1 MAEKQKYNNYEW
13 TMPQRSEEFV
23 IKFENIN
30 VDKNTFDLIISK
42 TKSVNVYKKFV
53 VLDELNN
60 QANNYKYKAVI
71 ETVDM
76 LQQFFDKWMEK
87 KDRFII
93 TEDKNKCSIMIRFD
107 GTSTGVIEEY
117 LIEVGNANISS
128 SFSKTE
134 QINVNKELNDRI
146 SRLEKEKEK
155 LKRTVEE
162 LLEPNQI
169 CNELQVQIYKNKIIL
184 TINNQNQNLENFY
197 IGYDTNPDNYSITS
211 KDCVYFTQWF
221 NSGFRLRPIYKA
233 SNVENNLGF
242 KASTFHTKCHEI
254 KNLLIIITSSNE
266 RRFGGYTPQCFRNED
281 GNFVQDKTLKSFL
294 FSLDNVSKF
303 PLKKEKSTRSIRNEI
318 KFGPIFGE
326 VDLLIKDDCN
336 KNYSS
341 SKLGEA
347 YDTLGLCLNLE
358 QGKKLLAGED
368 MFKVKDIEFFQ
379 VILD

>member
-76 LQQFFDKWMEK
+76 LKQFFDKWMEK

-242 KASTFHTKCHEI
+242 
-254 KNLLIIITSSNE
+254 
-266 RRFGGYTPQCFRNED
+266 
-281 GNFVQDKTLKSFL
+281 
-294 FSLDNVSKF
+294 
-303 PLKKEKSTRSIRNEI
+303 
-318 KFGPIFGE
+318 
-326 VDLLIKDDCN
+326 
-336 KNYSS
+336 
-341 SKLGEA
+341 
-347 YDTLGLCLNLE
+347 
-358 QGKKLLAGED
+358 
-368 MFKVKDIEFFQ
+368 
-379 VILD
+379 